1 MQILVVGLSHETA
14 PLEIRER
21 LALGNWQFREAL
33 ISLCDYVPQ
42 GIILSTCNRTEV
54 YAVTDESCCDRR
66 GVYRFLCEFGGI
78 SEEQLSPYLYEHTGE
93 AAVAH
98 AFRIASGLESMIIG
112 EFEVLGQV
120 RDTLE
125 AAERSGLVG
134 LPLLNLFR
142 QAVRVGRRAR
152 RETAI
157 SMNPVSVSSVG
168 VELARKTFDDLAMCN
183 VLVISAGEAGQLAVK
198 ALAEH
203 GISRIVVASR
213 SQDRAQEVAS
223 AYGGKTVPFH
233 RLNEPLMEADIVIG
247 SSGAPHY
254 ILEPSDVREAMQS
267 RPERPLV
274 LIDIAVP
281 RDFDPRVREIE
292 NVHLYDIDD
301 LKAVSGANRRQRARE
316 IEKVDAII
324 EDEIDRFMVW
334 WRSLEAVPT
343 ITALVTKA
351 ERIRHAQVRRA
362 VKKMRVT
369 EDDRA
374 AIDALTQAIV
384 KKILHDPITYLRNG
398 GHGDKHIQAARDLF
412 KLDGDE

>member
-1 MQILVVGLSHETA
+1 MQILVVGLNHETA

-21 LALGNWQFREAL
+21 LALGNWQIREAL
-33 ISLCDYVPQ
+33 LSLCDYVPQ
-42 GIILSTCNRTEV
+42 AIILSTCNRTEV
-54 YAVTDESCCDRR
+54 YAATDDSASDRS
-66 GVYRFLCEFGGI
+66 GVYRFLCELGEI
-78 SEEQLSPYLYEHTGE
+78 SEEELSPYLYEHSAD

-98 AFRIASGLESMIIG
+98 VFRIASGLESMIIG

-120 RDTLE
+120 RDTLD
-125 AAERSGLVG
+125 AAERSGLIA

-152 RETAI
+152 HETAI
-157 SMNPVSVSSVG
+157 SMNPVSVSSIG
-168 VELARKTFDDLAMCN
+168 VELARNTFHDLSKCS

-198 ALAEH
+198 ALADH
-203 GISRIVVASR
+203 GICRIVIASR

-223 AYGGKTVPFH
+223 AYGAETVPFH
-233 RLNEPLMEADIVIG
+233 RLNEPLTEADIVIG

-254 ILEPSDVREAMQS
+254 ILEPSDVREAMES
-267 RPERPLV
+267 RSERPLV

-281 RDFDPRVREIE
+281 RDFDPMVRDIE

-301 LKAVSGANRRQRARE
+301 LKAVSGANRRRRMRE
-316 IEKVDAII
+316 VEKVSAII
-324 EDEIDRFMVW
+324 EEEVERFMAW

-351 ERIRHAQVRRA
+351 ERIRRAQVGRA
-362 VKKMRVT
+362 AKKMQLA
-369 EDDRA
+369 EEDRA

-384 KKILHDPITYLRNG
+384 KKILHDPITYLRNN
-398 GHGDKHIQAARDLF
+398 GHGEKHIQAARDLF
-412 KLDGDE
+412 KLDGAE